1 VPTLSP
7 APSSALDLGLALR
20 DGWTAFRRA
29 PWTLSGFMLLVSALA
44 IGLLLLERALTSAS
58 GALPSLAPPAL
69 LLCRLACLLLVLWGT
84 VGLVRG
90 AWIALEGERPRFGA
104 LLRWDGA
111 ALARVALASLLLG
124 LLLTLLSLPLTWLLA
139 IGVEQLLEFDFPLHG
154 PPLLR
159 AVNPSPGALLL
170 VGGSALALLGLMTYA
185 QVSQHFLVQL
195 AALQGSGPWRT
206 LHRGQTAVDRRCWTV
221 LALLGVESLL
231 LLAGILAM
239 VVGLF
244 VAVPLVACVSTA
256 AYRQL
261 FGAAHA
267 AAAALPGPAA

>member
-1 VPTLSP
+1 MPTLSP

-90 AWIALEGERPRFGA
+90 AWIALEGERPRFAA

-195 AALQGSGPWRT
+195 AALQGGGPWRT

-261 FGAAHA
+261 FRAAHA